1 MLGDIRPDG
10 GTTITLAAPLPPLEE
25 RRMSIRVMLADDHKI
40 LREAL
45 RSVLEH
51 EPDIEVVAE
60 AADGRE
66 AVEVAKSATPDLIVM
81 DIGMPGLDGIEATR
95 RILAGNPA
103 IKVVALSTYS
113 DKRIAQQMMEAGAK
127 GYVVKAAGGDE
138 LLTAI
143 RSVMGGDLYLSP
155 EIAANMADGL
165 RGKVRQGP
173 PDLIVA
179 EDRRLSK
186 RERDV
191 LQLLIDARS
200 NTEIGEQL
208 HIAPSTVE
216 AHRVNIMRKLDLHSP
231 AELATYAII
240 HGLRSA

>member
-1 MLGDIRPDG
+1 MN
-10 GTTITLAAPLPPLEE
+10 
-25 RRMSIRVMLADDHKI
+25 IRVMLADDHKI

-51 EPDIEVVAE
+51 ESDIEVVAE
-60 AADGRE
+60 AKDGRE
-66 AVEVAKSATPDLIVM
+66 AIEMAQGAMPDLIVM
-81 DIGMPGLDGIEATR
+81 DIGMPGVDGIEATR
-95 RILAGNPA
+95 RILAGNPS

-138 LLTAI
+138 LLNAI
-143 RSVMGGDLYLSP
+143 RSVMGGENYVSP
-155 EIAANMADGL
+155 EIAANMGGDL
-165 RGKVRQGP
+165 RAKVRQTP

-179 EDRRLSK
+179 EERRLSK

-191 LQLLIDARS
+191 LQLIIDARS
-200 NTEIGEQL
+200 NAQIGEEL

-216 AHRVNIMRKLDLHSP
+216 AHRLNIMRKLDLHSP
-231 AELATYAII
+231 AELTTYAIL

>member
-1 MLGDIRPDG
+1 
-10 GTTITLAAPLPPLEE
+10 
-25 RRMSIRVMLADDHKI
+25 MSIRVMLADDHKI

-60 AADGRE
+60 ARDGRE
-66 AVEVAKSATPDLIVM
+66 AIELAQNATPDLIVM

-138 LLTAI
+138 LLSAI
-143 RSVMGGDLYLSP
+143 RSVMGGEHYLSP
-155 EIAANMADGL
+155 EISANIGGDL
-165 RGKVRQGP
+165 RVKVRQAP
-173 PDLIVA
+173 ADLIVA

-200 NTEIGEQL
+200 NAQIGEEL

-216 AHRVNIMRKLDLHSP
+216 AHRLNIMRKLELHSP
-231 AELATYAII
+231 AELTTYAIL